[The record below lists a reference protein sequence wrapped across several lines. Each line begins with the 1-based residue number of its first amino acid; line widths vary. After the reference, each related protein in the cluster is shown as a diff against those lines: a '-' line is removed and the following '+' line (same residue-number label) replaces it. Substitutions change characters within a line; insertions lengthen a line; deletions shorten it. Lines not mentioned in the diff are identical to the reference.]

1 MTPLNVFKDSRI
13 VLTLDAGGTNY
24 VFSALKGG
32 NEVVTPIVL
41 PSNTHDL
48 EESLKTIIA
57 GFEHVIAQLLPEKPV
72 AISFAF
78 PGPADYQRGIIG
90 DLINLPCFRGGVA
103 LGPMLEEVFS
113 LPTFINN
120 DGDLFTYGEAIA
132 GMLPQLNAD
141 LQKHGVAKE
150 YKNLFG
156 ITLGTGYGGGI
167 VVNRRLFEGDN
178 SAAGE
183 IWLMRDFKNTDLLV
197 EESVSI
203 RAVQRVYKE
212 RSQSEHTL
220 SPQDIYNIA
229 TGTLEGNKQAALDAF
244 EQMALM
250 IGESLANAITLIDG
264 PIVVGGGISGASQLI
279 IPGIVNHL
287 NGYIKNRNGD
297 NIPRLVSKVYNM
309 EDERSYSAFLNW
321 QSHHVKVPFSD
332 REIEYHPEKKLIVG
346 LSKLGTSKAVCLGAY
361 AYALTMMDDNSHEQ
375 APEPRIAL
383 KLDKLV

>member
-1 MTPLNVFKDSRI
+1 MNIFKDERI
-13 VLTLDAGGTNY
+13 VLTLDAGGTNF

-32 NEVVTPIVL
+32 DEIVAPIVL
-41 PSNTHDL
+41 PSNCDDL
-48 EESLKTIIA
+48 EKSLKTIIE
-57 GFEHVIAQLLPEKPV
+57 GFEHVIENLLPQKPV

-103 LGPMLEEVFS
+103 LGPMLQNIFG
-113 LPTFINN
+113 LPTYINN

-132 GMLPQLNAD
+132 GMLPQLNED
-141 LQKHGVAKE
+141 LQKHGIEKE

-167 VVNRRLFEGDN
+167 VVNRRIFEGDN

-183 IWLMRDFKNTDLLV
+183 IWLMRDFKNTELLV

-212 RSQSEHTL
+212 LSESDHTL
-220 SPQDIYNIA
+220 SPQEIYNISI
-229 TGTLEGNKQAALDAF
+229 GKLEGNKEAALRAF

-287 NGYIKNRNGD
+287 NGFIQNLKGD
-297 NIPRLVSKVYNM
+297 KIPRLVSKVYSM
-309 EDERSYSAFLNW
+309 EDEQSYGEFLNW
-321 QSHHVKVPFSD
+321 ESHIVKVPFSD
-332 REIEYHPEKKLIVG
+332 QEIAYHPEKKLVIG
-346 LSKLGTSKAVCLGAY
+346 LSKLGTSKAVCLGCY
-361 AYALTMMDDNSHEQ
+361 AYALAMMDDKEQ
-375 APEPRIAL
+375 GQEEPAEPGKVL
-383 KLDKLV
+383 KLNNQL